1 MIDSKWA
8 YAELFVDKAGRLG
21 GFVALKSPAVA
32 QAARAFL
39 GYGAVRGRRL
49 VVGERDLQHFVSWL
63 PGEDGPE
70 VGEALDEYLRTESR
84 LDKAVARG
92 RVMALYERS
101 QAQG

>member
-21 GFVALKSPAVA
+21 GFAALKSPAVA

-39 GYGAVRGRRL
+39 GYGTVRGRRL

-63 PGEDGPE
+63 PGRDESGLDT
-70 VGEALDEYLRTESR
+70 ALDEYLRTVSR

-92 RVMALYERS
+92 KVMALYERT
-101 QAQG
+101 QVQG